1 MNKLVHITSITSII
15 FLLSACASTQ
25 SISPVIAR
33 ADATFETT
41 GIGKTKLIAQE
52 NALDAA
58 KKQCGIRTPV
68 IVKDS
73 TTYNGV
79 MDERTGRIIEQ
90 GISVMGAI
98 FGTASPKLSRDD
110 DYEYN
115 ISFKCQ

>member
-1 MNKLVHITSITSII
+1 MKKLALIASTAV
-15 FLLSACASTQ
+15 LLSACASTQ
-25 SISPVIAR
+25 STSPVIAR
-33 ADATFETT
+33 GDATFETT
-41 GIGKTKLIAQE
+41 GLGKTKLIAQE
-52 NALDAA
+52 NALNAA
-58 KKQCGIRTPV
+58 KKQCGMRTPV

-90 GISVMGAI
+90 GINVVGAI